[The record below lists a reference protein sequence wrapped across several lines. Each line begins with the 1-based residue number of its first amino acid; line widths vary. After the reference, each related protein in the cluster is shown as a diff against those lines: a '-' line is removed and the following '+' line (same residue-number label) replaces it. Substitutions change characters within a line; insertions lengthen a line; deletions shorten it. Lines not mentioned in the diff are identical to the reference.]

1 MLAFL
6 ARIEAVTPQ
15 QCGRENGFGVE
26 EHWREE
32 YERIDGNSS

>member
-1 MLAFL
+1 MLTFL

-15 QCGRENGFGVE
+15 RSGREDGFGAGE
-26 EHWREE
+26 KWREE

>member
-1 MLAFL
+1 MPVTL

-15 QCGRENGFGVE
+15 RSGREDGFGVG

-32 YERIDGNSS
+32 YERIDGNSF